1 MNMLLPAH
9 SEVLR
14 SVTVS
19 YVDAQAR
26 TRAPS
31 ARFHQ
36 WSIRV
41 SAATTLAHRTG
52 RLAVSPAACKQTM
65 PSE

>member
-26 TRAPS
+26 TRAAS

-36 WSIRV
+36 WSIRCECRYD
-41 SAATTLAHRTG
+41 AGAPDG
-52 RLAVSPAACKQTM
+52 PAGGFAGGV
-65 PSE
+65 